1 MAYSV
6 LSYRI
11 LKNEQTLVGSTIQ
24 REQVVRI
31 YCVCDTVADLPP
43 IDLVTV
49 PEGTMRLA
57 AGSRAHIIST
67 SADYMLDSAGNW
79 IQQLPPSAA
88 ATYTK
93 QEIDAMIEDIDDNL
107 ADLQQDLADIRTDI
121 ATDRSVL
128 ADLIDSGSKNIMPL
142 ANPLA
147 SETKRGVTATY
158 DFIAGT
164 ITLNGI
170 HDATGDA
177 VFYLYTGSAAD
188 ATPIPAGSYHL
199 SGCPAGGSTD
209 TYCLIVNNV
218 GGTPSYKL
226 DTGIGQSF
234 TISEPGHMAPFIR
247 IRTPAGQT
255 VSFDN
260 VIFRPMICT
269 QAAWKDSQQFAPY
282 VPTLADL
289 YRLVKSYHP

>member
-1 MAYSV
+1 MMVIADY
-6 LSYRI
+6 I
-11 LKNEQTLVGSTIQ
+11 QTQPYTDQDATTHIRAHLI
-24 REQVVRI
+24 
-31 YCVCDTVADLPP
+31 CDTVSDLPAP
-43 IDLVTV
+43 TDIPFYTL
-49 PEGTMRLA
+49 EM
-57 AGSRAHIIST
+57 GSTAHIIS
-67 SADYMLDSAGNW
+67 DSTDRQMQSSGNW

-93 QEIDAMIEDIDDNL
+93 QEIDAMIQDIDDNL
-107 ADLQQDLADIRTDI
+107 ADLQQDIADIRTDI

-128 ADLIDSGSKNIMPL
+128 EDLIDTGAKNIMPL

-164 ITLNGI
+164 VTLNGT
-170 HDATGDA
+170 HDGTGDA
-177 VFYLYTGSAAD
+177 IFYLYTGAAAD

-199 SGCPAGGSTD
+199 SGCPSGGSTD
-209 TYCLIVNNV
+209 TFCLIVNNV
-218 GGTPSYKL
+218 GGSPSYKL
-226 DTGIGQSF
+226 DIGNGQSF
-234 TISEPGHMAPFIR
+234 TISEPGHMAPLIR

-260 VIFRPMICT
+260 VVFRPMICT
-269 QAAWKDSQQFAPY
+269 QAAWTISQQFAPF
-282 VPTLADL
+282 VPTLGDL

>member
-1 MAYSV
+1 MIVIKDY
-6 LSYRI
+6 I
-11 LKNEQTLVGSTIQ
+11 QTQPYADTESTTHI
-24 REQVVRI
+24 RAELI
-31 YCVCDTVADLPP
+31 CDAQSDLPTP
-43 IDLVTV
+43 SSIPLYTL
-49 PEGTMRLA
+49 EMGTT
-57 AGSRAHIIST
+57 AHIIADST
-67 SADYMLDSAGNW
+67 DWQMQSGGTW

-88 ATYTK
+88 ATYSK
-93 QEIDAMIEDIDDNL
+93 QEIDAMIQDIDDNL

-128 ADLIDSGSKNIMPL
+128 ADLIDSGAKNILPL
-142 ANPLA
+142 ANPLT

-164 ITLNGI
+164 ITLNGT
-170 HDATGDA
+170 HDGTGDA
-177 VFYLYTGSAAD
+177 IFYLYTGAAAD

-209 TYCLIVNNV
+209 TFCLIVNNV

-226 DTGIGQSF
+226 DTGSGQSF
-234 TISEPGHMAPFIR
+234 TISESGRMAPLIR

-260 VIFRPMICT
+260 VVFRPMICT
-269 QAAWKDSQQFAPY
+269 QAARTISDVPVPY
-282 VPTLADL
+282 VPTLANL
-289 YRLVKSYHP
+289 YRMVKSYHP